1 MEFLINLYSLNSS
14 CAAGVFFVCSLY
26 SLPVL
31 VFLFMHPSNADSI
44 TTPHVMPNIAMNQ
57 HRICAIVCQTP
68 PADGGRVLLRT
79 FDSTNAPLSPVVV
92 VNSSYKGIGQNA
104 DVIIDREG
112 IVTVAW
118 EQFMQSRI
126 QIGIARFDF
135 SGKMHGSPIF
145 IKSDHSLADQ
155 LPRIALGKDGKFV
168 VVWNALGKG
177 IVGHR
182 FSNNGKKYGTLF
194 QISQKKLKNPQYPS
208 VRIDKKNRIGVVW
221 QEGSNDDFC
230 IVMRVLDWRLRKSRI
245 FHVDD
250 AKGLAY
256 FSNPEIGFLGNGG
269 LVVTWKDYRS
279 DEANIFQQIYDETLK
294 PISKNIRVNDDTG
307 RQWQR
312 LPRMASTGGPGYVIV
327 WEDYRN
333 DSNNQVGDI
342 YFQKYAEQ
350 GKRLGNNI
358 RVEVP
363 SEPTPQR
370 FPAAA
375 MEPHGELIIAWS
387 DSRWNNS
394 AIYLERFTS
403 EGKPKSS
410 EVQIFH

>member
-1 MEFLINLYSLNSS
+1 MEFLINLCSLTSS
-14 CAAGVFFVCSLY
+14 LESEIFFVYILY
-26 SLPVL
+26 SLSVL
-31 VFLFMHPSNADSI
+31 IFLFINSSNADSI
-44 TTPHVMPNIAMNQ
+44 TTSYVVPNIAMNQ

-79 FDSTNAPLSPVVV
+79 FDSTNTPLSPVVV
-92 VNSSYKGIGQNA
+92 VNSLYEGTGQNA

-112 IVTVAW
+112 IVTVVW
-118 EQFMQSRI
+118 EQFIQSRI
-126 QIGIARFDF
+126 QIGIARFEF
-135 SGKMHGSPIF
+135 PGKTIGSPIL

-155 LPRIALGKDGKFV
+155 LPRIALGKDGRFV

-177 IVGHR
+177 ILGHR
-182 FSNNGKKYGTLF
+182 FSNKGEKYGTQF
-194 QISQKKLKNPQYPS
+194 QISQKRLKNSQYPS

-230 IVMRVLDWRLRKSRI
+230 IVMRVLDWHLRKSRI

-256 FSNPEIGFLGNGG
+256 FSNPEIGFLENGS

-279 DEANIFQQIYDETLK
+279 GEANIFQQIYDEKFK

-307 RQWQR
+307 KQWQR
-312 LPRMASTGGPGYVIV
+312 LPRMASIEGSSYVIV

-342 YFQKYAEQ
+342 YFQKYTQQ
-350 GKRLGNNI
+350 GKCKGKNI
-358 RVEVP
+358 RIEVEC
-363 SEPTPQR
+363 EPTPQR
-370 FPAAA
+370 YPAAA
-375 MEPHGELIIAWS
+375 MGSLGDMVIAWS
-387 DSRWNNS
+387 DSRSNNS
-394 AIYLERFTS
+394 AIYLTRFTP

-410 EVQIFH
+410 EVQAFH